1 MKECSVISPFDQK
14 VLASFP
20 YDEEATIQPLVE
32 AAYRLSQKPQSWPK
46 DKRLAFLH
54 SVAAALARENEDYAK
69 LIATEGGKPLQ
80 DARIETMRAVQTIQS
95 TIAALYEWHGTE
107 IPMGLTAATSERWAM
122 TRREPRGLVYAIS
135 AFNHPLNLIVHQVI
149 PALAVGCP
157 VLIKPSLKT
166 PLTCQRFIRLLKDC
180 GLPDGWCQV
189 LLIEDALAEKLA
201 ADSRIAVLS
210 FIGSAAVG
218 WKLRRQLAAGT
229 IAILEH
235 GGTAPLV
242 LAEDADLESAIPLM
256 VKAGY
261 YHAGQ
266 VCVSVQNV
274 FVPKQMMH
282 VVRERLVATIKKLKT
297 GDPLDPST
305 DVGPLIRPEEAD
317 RVARW
322 IEQAISGGG
331 QLLCGGER
339 SHANCLTPALVE
351 GAAETSSFYKDE
363 LFGPG
368 MGLYAYDEFEACIA
382 RINQSRFAFQASI
395 FTQNMSKALQFVQKV
410 EASAVLVNDH
420 TAFRAD
426 WMPFG
431 GRKES
436 GLGVGGILPSMM
448 ELSREKLVIIKSPY
462 TL

>member
-1 MKECSVISPFDQK
+1 MKECSVRSPFDQK
-14 VLASFP
+14 VLATLPF
-20 YDEEATIQPLVE
+20 DREADVE
-32 AAYRLSQKPQSWPK
+32 ARVEAGYRLSQKPQSWTK
-46 DKRLAFLH
+46 DKRLSFLQ
-54 SVAAALARENEDYAK
+54 SVAAALAKDSDAYAQ

-80 DARIETMRAVQTIQS
+80 DAKVEAMRAVQTIQA

-107 IPMGLTAATSERWAM
+107 IPMGLSAATSERWAM
-122 TRREPRGLVYAIS
+122 TRREPRGLVLAIS

-166 PLTCQRFIRLLKDC
+166 PLTCQRFLQLLNDC
-180 GLPDGWCQV
+180 GLPESWCQF
-189 LLIEDALAEKLA
+189 LLIEDTLTEKLA
-201 ADSRIAVLS
+201 ADPRVAVLS

-218 WKLRRQLAAGT
+218 WKLRRQLAPGSV
-229 IAILEH
+229 AILEH

-242 LAEDADLESAIPLM
+242 LAEDADLDQAIPLI
-256 VKAGY
+256 VKGGT

-274 FVPKQMMH
+274 FVPRQLRDAC
-282 VVRERLVATIKKLKT
+282 RERLIAALQKLGT
-297 GDPLDPST
+297 GDPLDPQT
-305 DVGPLIRPEEAD
+305 DVGPLIRPQEAD
-317 RVARW
+317 RVQSW
-322 IEQAISGGG
+322 IVEATTGGG
-331 QLLCGGER
+331 RLLCGGER
-339 SHANCLTPALVE
+339 LSASCLTPALVE
-351 GAAETSSFYKDE
+351 EAPRTCSFYKDE
-363 LFGPG
+363 IFGPG
-368 MGLYAYDEFEACIA
+368 LGLYAYDDLGACIE
-382 RINQSRFAFQASI
+382 RINASRFAFQAAI
-395 FTQNMSKALQFVQKV
+395 FTQNMAKTLQFVQQV
-410 EASAVLVNDH
+410 DASTILVNDH

-448 ELSREKLVIIKSPY
+448 ELSREKLVILRSPY

>member
-1 MKECSVISPFDQK
+1 
-14 VLASFP
+14 
-20 YDEEATIQPLVE
+20 VE
-32 AAYRLSQKPQSWPK
+32 A
-46 DKRLAFLH
+46 
-54 SVAAALARENEDYAK
+54 N
-69 LIATEGGKPLQ
+69 
-80 DARIETMRAVQTIQS
+80 RAVQSIQS

-107 IPMGLTAATSERWAM
+107 IPMGLTAGTSERWAM
-122 TRREPRGLVYAIS
+122 TRREPRGLVLAIS
-135 AFNHPLNLIVHQVI
+135 AFNHPLNLVVHQVI

-166 PLTCQRFIRLLKDC
+166 PLTCQRFVKLLRDC
-180 GLPDGWCQV
+180 GLPENWCQL
-189 LLIEDALAEKLA
+189 LLIEDALTEKLA
-201 ADSRIAVLS
+201 ADTRVAVVS

-218 WKLRRQLAAGT
+218 WKLRRQLAPGS

-256 VKAGY
+256 VKGGY

-266 VCVSVQNV
+266 VCVSVQSV
-274 FVPKQMMH
+274 FVPRQSLDA
-282 VVRERLVATIKKLKT
+282 VRERLMSAIRALKT
-297 GDPLDPST
+297 GDPLDPNT
-305 DVGPLIRPEEAD
+305 DVGPLIRDTEAD
-317 RVARW
+317 RVQRW
-322 IEQAISGGG
+322 IEEATSGGG
-331 QLLCGGER
+331 RLLVGAER
-339 SHANCLTPALVE
+339 LNANCLTPALVE
-351 GAAETSSFYKDE
+351 NAPENSAYYKDE

-368 MGLYAYDEFEACIA
+368 MGLYAYDDLEACLT

-395 FTQNMSKALQFVQKV
+395 FTQNMARALQFAQKV
-410 EASAVLVNDH
+410 EASTILVNDH

-448 ELSREKLVIIKSPY
+448 ELSREKLVVLRSPY
-462 TL
+462 TV

>member
-1 MKECSVISPFDQK
+1 MKECSVRSPFDQK
-14 VLASFP
+14 VLATFP
-20 YDEEATIQPLVE
+20 YDQEADVQQRVE
-32 AAYRLSQKPQSWPK
+32 AGHRLSQHPSSWPK

-54 SVAAALARENEDYAK
+54 SVAAALAKDSEDYAK
-69 LIATEGGKPLQ
+69 LIALEGGKPLQ
-80 DARIETMRAVQTIQS
+80 DARVEAARAVQSIQS

-122 TRREPRGLVYAIS
+122 TRREPRGLVLAIS
-135 AFNHPLNLIVHQVI
+135 AFNHPLNLVVHQVI

-166 PLTCQRFIRLLKDC
+166 PLTCQRFVQLLQDC
-180 GLPDGWCQV
+180 GLPEGWCQL
-189 LLIEDALAEKLA
+189 LLIEDALTEKLA
-201 ADSRIAVLS
+201 ADSRVAVVS

-218 WKLRRQLAAGT
+218 WKLRRQLAAGS

-242 LAEDADLESAIPLM
+242 LAEDADVENAIPLM

-266 VCVSVQNV
+266 VCVSLQNV
-274 FVPKQMMH
+274 FVPRQKMDA
-282 VVRERLVATIKKLKT
+282 VRERLVTTIKKLKT
-297 GDPLDPST
+297 GDPLDPHT
-305 DVGPLIRPEEAD
+305 DVGPLIRAEEVD
-317 RVARW
+317 RVVRW
-322 IEQAISGGG
+322 IEQACSGGG
-331 QLLCGGER
+331 KLLCGGER
-339 SHANCLTPALVE
+339 INSNCLTPVLVE
-351 GAAETSSFYKDE
+351 GAADSSSFYKDE

-368 MGLYAYDEFEACIA
+368 MGLYAYDDFEACIA
-382 RINQSRFAFQASI
+382 RINHSRFAFQASI
-395 FTQNMSKALQFVQKV
+395 FTQNMAKALQFVQKV
-410 EASAVLVNDH
+410 EASTVLVNDH

-448 ELSREKLVIIKSPY
+448 ELSREKLVIIRSPY

>member
-1 MKECSVISPFDQK
+1 MKECSVRSPFDQK
-14 VLASFP
+14 VLATFP
-20 YDEEATIQPLVE
+20 YDREADVLERV
-32 AAYRLSQKPQSWPK
+32 AAGHRLSLSPQSWPK
-46 DKRLAFLH
+46 DKRLTFLQTLA
-54 SVAAALARENEDYAK
+54 VALEKEAEDYAT
-69 LIATEGGKPLQ
+69 LIAMEGGKPLQ
-80 DARIETMRAVQTIQS
+80 DARIEARRAVQSIQS
-95 TIAALYEWHGTE
+95 TSAALYQWHGTE
-107 IPMGLTAATSERWAM
+107 IPMGLTAATQERWAI
-122 TRREPRGLVYAIS
+122 TRREPRGLVLAIS

-157 VLIKPSLKT
+157 VLIKPSMKA
-166 PLTCQRFIRLLKDC
+166 PLSCQRFVRLLKDC
-180 GLPDGWCQV
+180 GLPEGWCQQ
-189 LLIEDALAEKLA
+189 LLIDEALTEKLVG
-201 ADSRIAVLS
+201 DPRIAVLS

-218 WKLRRQLAAGT
+218 WKLRRQLAPGT
-229 IAILEH
+229 IALLEH

-256 VKAGY
+256 IKGGY

-274 FVPKQMMH
+274 FVPRQKMDE
-282 VVRERLVATIKKLKT
+282 VREKLLAGIKKLKT
-297 GDPLDPST
+297 GDPLDPAT
-305 DVGPLIRPEEAD
+305 DVGPLIRSEEAD
-317 RVARW
+317 RVMRW
-322 IEQAISGGG
+322 MEEATMSGGR
-331 QLLCGGER
+331 LLCGGER
-339 SHANCLTPALVE
+339 MNANCVLPTLIE
-351 GAAETSSFYKDE
+351 GAPESTSFYKDE

-368 MGLYAYDEFEACIA
+368 MGLYAYEDFEACIG

-395 FTQNMSKALQFVQKV
+395 FTQTMAKALQFVQRV
-410 EASAVLVNDH
+410 EAATVLVNDH

-436 GLGVGGILPSMM
+436 GLGIGGILPSMM

>member
-1 MKECSVISPFDQK
+1 MKECSVRSPFDQK
-14 VLASFP
+14 VLATFP
-20 YDEEATIQPLVE
+20 YAAEAEVQPLIE
-32 AAYRLSQKPQSWPK
+32 ASYRLSRSPQSWPK
-46 DKRLAFLH
+46 DKRLGFLH
-54 SVAAALARENEDYAK
+54 SLAAALAKESEDYAK

-80 DARIETMRAVQTIQS
+80 DARIEAMRAVQSIQS
-95 TIAALYEWHGTE
+95 TIAALYEWHGSE
-107 IPMGLTAATSERWAM
+107 IPMGLTASTSERWAI
-122 TRREPRGLVYAIS
+122 TRREPRGLVLAIS

-157 VLIKPSLKT
+157 VLVKPSMKT
-166 PLTCQRFIRLLKDC
+166 PLTCQRFVRLMQDC
-180 GLPDGWCQV
+180 GLPEGWCQL
-189 LLIEDALAEKLA
+189 LLIEESLTEKLA
-201 ADSRIAVLS
+201 TDSRIAVLS

-235 GGTAPLV
+235 GGNAPLI
-242 LAEDADLESAIPLM
+242 LAEDADLEAAIPLII
-256 VKAGY
+256 KGGY

-274 FVPKQMMH
+274 FAPRQTIDN
-282 VVRERLVATIKKLKT
+282 VRERLVTAIKKLKT
-297 GDPLDPST
+297 GDPLDPAT
-305 DVGPLIRPEEAD
+305 DVGPLIRSEEAD

-322 IEQAISGGG
+322 IGQATEGGG
-331 QLLCGGER
+331 RLLCGAER
-339 SHANCLTPALVE
+339 TTANCLTPALVE
-351 GAAETSSFYKDE
+351 GAPESSSFYKDE
-363 LFGPG
+363 IFGPA
-368 MGLYAYDEFEACIA
+368 MGLYAYDDFEACID

-395 FTQNMSKALQFVQKV
+395 FTQNMPKALQFTQKV
-410 EASAVLVNDH
+410 EASTVLINDH

-448 ELSREKLVIIKSPY
+448 ELSREKLVIIRSPY